1 MEALAR
7 YMAVQRVAQD
17 MADKWTGG
25 KEQSLWLL
33 AAPTPT
39 LMPLFLLTLLA
50 YKLLLS
56 RSTLSTLSS
65 RSSCSKGCLWLWECG
80 LCLCFVCL
88 FFFSVFFQRW
98 QKKRKDSQ
106 NS

>member
-56 RSTLSTLSS
+56 RSTLSTLSR
-65 RSSCSKGCLWLWECG
+65 RSSGSKRWDEVAAPACG
-80 LCLCFVCL
+80 LWAV
-88 FFFSVFFQRW
+88 SVFCLSFLF
-98 QKKRKDSQ
+98 
-106 NS
+106 